1 MSWLT
6 LLNDNGQSFPDA
18 ELLVV
23 AGTLNVVSDF
33 RSLADPPDARPLRLT
48 CYPLGST
55 AAGSPVELPAAAAAA
70 AAAAADGGA
79 DDGAIAD
86 DA

>member
-23 AGTLNVVSDF
+23 AGKLNVVSDF
-33 RSLADPPDARPLRLT
+33 QRLADPPDARPLALT
-48 CYPLGST
+48 CYPIGS
-55 AAGSPVELPAAAAAA
+55 GL
-70 AAAAADGGA
+70 AD
-79 DDGAIAD
+79 
-86 DA
+86 